1 MALVSRMRKSTER
14 SMPDRVKKVRPALK
28 HAGYSTI
35 ALLPGEDPAA
45 FKKLH
50 QDLIAELKPDG
61 ALEEDIAATIARL
74 VWRKQNLKTFR
85 IAEQTKMRWEKIRS
99 EIVPS
104 VSYPILDLSTGEKID
119 PAVRARLLQTAEER
133 ARAELGAAYDFVE
146 MDEKATVEQ
155 LKDDLEVQGALD
167 ATIDRCLKRLLFL
180 RGLKSISTAS
190 ASAPRPRLSAPPAA
204 SPNTPKS
211 PPR

>member
-1 MALVSRMRKSTER
+1 
-14 SMPDRVKKVRPALK
+14 MPDRVKKVHPALK

-61 ALEEDIAATIARL
+61 TLEEDIVATIARL

-85 IAEQTKMRWEKIRS
+85 IAQQTKTRWEEIRS

-104 VSYPILDLSTGEKID
+104 SVGSYPILTPYLTEEKID
-119 PAVRARLLQTAEER
+119 PAERAALLQTAEKQ
-133 ARAELGAAYDFVE
+133 ARAELGPAYDFLE
-146 MDEKATVEQ
+146 MNEKATVEQ

-190 ASAPRPRLSAPPAA
+190 ASAPRLRLSAPPAA
-204 SPNTPKS
+204 SPNTPRS

>member
-1 MALVSRMRKSTER
+1 MS
-14 SMPDRVKKVRPALK
+14 DRVKKVHPALK

-50 QDLIAELKPDG
+50 QDLIDELTPNG
-61 ALEEDIAATIARL
+61 ALEDDIVATIARL
-74 VWRKQNLKTFR
+74 MWRKQNLTTFH
-85 IAEQTKMRWEKIRS
+85 IAERILKRWDAISSEKDPYS
-99 EIVPS
+99 PPEIS
-104 VSYPILDLSTGEKID
+104 HFGNIID
-119 PAVRARLLQTAEER
+119 PAVRLAAHQAAEAQALTEF
-133 ARAELGAAYDFVE
+133 GSAYQFVE
-146 MDEKATVEQ
+146 MDKKPTVEQ
-155 LKDDLEVQGALD
+155 LMNDLEVQGALD

-204 SPNTPKS
+204 SPNTPK
-211 PPR
+211 